1 MGQSQSTRRGT
12 PSYRRA
18 QSMGQSR
25 MGGSDE
31 SEVVAANTLPEGL
44 TNSQDSAIN
53 KNNEKI
59 QNEIKRNIPI
69 VTVTGKLRKSF

>member
-31 SEVVAANTLPEGL
+31 SEVVAANTEVL
-44 TNSQDSAIN
+44 TKSHNSTIN
-53 KNNEKI
+53 ENNEKS
-59 QNEIKRNIPI
+59 QSDIKRNIPI
-69 VTVTGKLRKSF
+69 VTVTGK

>member
-18 QSMGQSR
+18 QSTGQSR

-31 SEVVAANTLPEGL
+31 SEVAAANTLPEGV
-44 TNSQDSAIN
+44 TNSQNSEMNEN
-53 KNNEKI
+53 KDKGHS
-59 QNEIKRNIPI
+59 EIKLNIPI
-69 VTVTGKLRKSF
+69 VTVTGKLRK